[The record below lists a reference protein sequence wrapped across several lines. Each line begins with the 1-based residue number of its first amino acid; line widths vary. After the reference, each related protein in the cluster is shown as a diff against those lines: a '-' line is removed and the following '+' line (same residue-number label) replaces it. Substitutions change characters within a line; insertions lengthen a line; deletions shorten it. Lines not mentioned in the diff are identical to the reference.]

1 MEQGRL
7 SQVPG
12 TGRPA
17 DGRVG
22 RRRGWDVAVPRG
34 GTKRRRQVRPM
45 GRRRVHRSGR
55 RRGRIRRCHVAVLGP
70 IRRSPLSGDGGDQVQ
85 ARQGPR
91 RARPRRRRE
100 RRRPGVRRRSRRPTR
115 GGGQVDGRRA
125 RECRPREGAG
135 RRVAARVL
143 VHLRGRTTGF
153 AGVHGRAGAGRAGRD
168 PRRGVPAPERG
179 GEDVRQRRV
188 PAVAHPGR
196 LRRRVAGT
204 LVRGGRA
211 RDDNIVHGGDGG
223 VQPVRRRAVQVAV
236 ASGRPAEGG
245 EGRAHERRRAFGK
258 LRDDVRG

>member
-115 GGGQVDGRRA
+115 GGGQVDGLRA

-196 LRRRVAGT
+196 LRRRGAGT

-236 ASGRPAEGG
+236 AS
-245 EGRAHERRRAFGK
+245 
-258 LRDDVRG
+258 